1 MWIAVVGVDHSTAP
15 IELRERLDCA
25 PEQARALLAMA
36 QELTRECVLISTC
49 NRIELY
55 ATGSGV
61 FDSERS
67 RDLLRVL
74 GEARNVGMAE
84 LEAHAYSFAGKEAV
98 SHLFEV
104 ACGLRSSVL
113 GEAQI
118 QGQVAASL
126 EMAHASG
133 FTGPITSALFRAALV
148 AGKRA
153 RRETGIS
160 RSAASVSHVAVQ
172 VARRLFPRLKEASVL
187 LIGSGEM
194 SELAAR
200 NLRDN
205 GAKRLVIL
213 NRTLERAV
221 DLARRYDAAVRPFDE
236 LDMALSE
243 ADIAIASTHAP
254 YALITADLVRQ
265 VMQRRGGRPLLLI
278 DIALPRDVEPGVGA
292 LPGVYLYN
300 LDDLRAG
307 VSQGLQQ
314 REQEVAHVQQVIHE
328 QMGLFESWLRSRGVA
343 GMIGDMRQRAEMLR
357 QQELA
362 RTLRQLS
369 PALTEQ
375 DIEAIKMLSASLTNK
390 LLHTPTMRL
399 KEAAST
405 NDESALLEAFG
416 YFFDVEVQ
424 HDETTYDWD
433 ARQQAGP
440 VADADDCRASEETV
454 ARRADYAR
462 THPYQG

>member
-1 MWIAVVGVDHSTAP
+1 MWIAVAGVDHSTAP
-15 IELRERLDCA
+15 IALRERLDCTFG
-25 PEQARALLAMA
+25 QAHELLAKA
-36 QELTRECVLISTC
+36 RELTRECVLISTC

-55 ATGSGV
+55 ATGTGE
-61 FDSERS
+61 FDSQRVT
-67 RDLLRVL
+67 DLLCVL
-74 GEARNVGMAE
+74 SEARNVSMDE
-84 LEAHAYSFAGKEAV
+84 LEAHAYCFTGKEAA

-126 EMAHASG
+126 ELAQKGG
-133 FTGPITSALFRAALV
+133 FAGATTSALFRAALET
-148 AGKRA
+148 GKRA

-172 VARRLFPRLKEASVL
+172 VARQLFPRLGEASVL
-187 LIGSGEM
+187 LVGSGEM

-213 NRTLERAV
+213 NRTIERAEE
-221 DLARRYDAAVRPFDE
+221 LARRYDAASRPFEE
-236 LDMALSE
+236 LDAALAE
-243 ADIAIASTHAP
+243 ADIAISSMHAP
-254 YALITADLVRQ
+254 HALITAELMRDVL
-265 VMQRRGGRPLLLI
+265 QRRAGRPLLLI
-278 DIALPRDVEPGVGA
+278 DIGLPRNVEPPVGDM
-292 LPGVYLYN
+292 PGVYLHN

-307 VSQGLQQ
+307 VSRGLQQ
-314 REQEVAHVQQVIHE
+314 REQEVVHVRQIIDE
-328 QMGLFESWLRSRGVA
+328 QMAVFEGWLRSRGVA
-343 GMIGDMRQRAEMLR
+343 GVIGDMRQRAELLR
-357 QQELA
+357 RRELE

-369 PALTEQ
+369 TTLTEQ
-375 DIEAIKMLSASLTNK
+375 DIQAIQALSVSLTNK
-390 LLHTPTMRL
+390 LLHTPTLRL

-405 NDESALLEAFG
+405 GDESAHLEAFG

-440 VADADDCRASEETV
+440 VADADDRRASEETL
-454 ARRADYAR
+454 ARLADYAR